1 MRLSVSSVVGNSAV
15 RFLVLSL
22 LASVATG
29 CSSDVT
35 RFGGVF
41 ASRNTNQ
48 DNLTTASIPH
58 YTNAVNGRVPIPVRD
73 VAGSVSRAGQP
84 IRSAANDALNQPFP
98 QSPNVVQNGNQNFNT
113 GVSGARIA
121 ATPQRIERVA
131 LASPNEGRITNSIAK
146 PVVDSVSNKK
156 YALAQEFPA
165 ANTVSTKRDQLASAT
180 DKLITGKPGSNWTT
194 INAPAVRLKDGESIA
209 ALSKR
214 YGVPEKEILKANG
227 LKSSGAAQAGQTIVI
242 PVFSTKAAL
251 AAPAPAQTS
260 TEAPVDPQKTAKI
273 PVPSKTP
280 NQGQAILP
288 STVALR
294 DKNGNV
300 IVDQK
305 QASTAPAKAGQGK
318 PATYQVQ
325 SGDSLAKIAQKTG
338 VSIDALKAANGIV
351 DKPIRVGQTLKLPNA
366 AAQVKNQATAPASN
380 AQTVAAKP
388 VPKPDQNTK
397 TAASKTSTAK
407 VVAADNLAPD
417 NIKTGT
423 VPAQKAAS
431 ASQKPE
437 AYKAPVAAKE
447 SVTEAAA
454 KHDPSDVA
462 PEGTGIGK
470 YRWPVRGAVIAG
482 YGSNVDGNRN
492 DGIDISVPQGTPVKA
507 AENGVVIY
515 SGNGLK
521 ELGNTVLIRHQDG
534 TVTVYGNADK
544 LNVTRGEKVSRG
556 QVIASSGMSGN
567 AARPKL
573 HFEVRKNAT
582 AVNPMTYLD

>member
-41 ASRNTNQ
+41 ASRDSGQ

-58 YTNAVNGRVPIPVRD
+58 YTNAVNGRVPIPERD
-73 VAGSVSRAGQP
+73 VAGSLSRVGQP
-84 IRSAANDALNQPFP
+84 VRSAANDALNQPFP
-98 QSPNVVQNGNQNFNT
+98 QSPNVAQNSNFNAD
-113 GVSGARIA
+113 VSGARLA

-131 LASPNEGRITNSIAK
+131 LASPNEGRITNSISK
-146 PVVDSVSNKK
+146 PVVDSVAEKK
-156 YALAQEFPA
+156 NVLAQEFPS

-180 DKLITGKPGSNWTT
+180 DKLITGKPKSSWST

-227 LKSSGAAQAGQTIVI
+227 LASSGAAQAGQTIVI
-242 PVFSTKAAL
+242 PVFSTNSAL
-251 AAPAPAQTS
+251 AAPTTPQAPAQS
-260 TEAPVDPQKTAKI
+260 PVDAQKTAKI
-273 PVPSKTP
+273 PTP
-280 NQGQAILP
+280 NKAPNPGQGQAILP

-305 QASTAPAKAGQGK
+305 QASTAPVKAGQGK
-318 PATYQVQ
+318 QGTYQVQ

-338 VSIDALKAANGIV
+338 VSIDALKSVNGIV
-351 DKPIRVGQTLKLPNA
+351 DKPIRVGQTLELPNA
-366 AAQVKNQATAPASN
+366 SAPAKS
-380 AQTVAAKP
+380 QTVAAKP
-388 VPKPDQNTK
+388 VPKPELNTK
-397 TAASKTSTAK
+397 TAATKTAPAK
-407 VVAADNLAPD
+407 VVAADNLEPD

-423 VPAQKAAS
+423 VPAQKTAAT
-431 ASQKPE
+431 QKKPE
-437 AYKAPVAAKE
+437 AYKAPVVAKG

-582 AVNPMTYLD
+582 AVNPMTFLD